1 MKIEQV
7 IRTHLEK
14 RITIKHLEITDTTGK
29 HVHHE
34 QFTGGHHLSTII
46 LSKDFENMALIER
59 HQLVYH
65 ALGAMIK
72 KEIHALSIKPYTLEE
87 WKKKS

>member
-1 MKIEQV
+1 
-7 IRTHLEK
+7 
-14 RITIKHLEITDTTGK
+14 
-29 HVHHE
+29 
-34 QFTGGHHLSTII
+34 
-46 LSKDFENMALIER
+46 
-59 HQLVYH
+59 VYH